1 METSLKTKIYN
12 AQCIGN
18 VEPIEYMTPYPS
30 IRSLVEGQTIKFSDQ
45 IMMDELKLTN
55 KEFLSYIQ
63 KTSNWLESLGVEP
76 KQRVIIPKL
85 TYPQGEILLYGI
97 WNLGASAVLP
107 SDLSMEEVKKRSGTN
122 HSITSKIDLF
132 KEIVH
137 HSDKFEPRYKP
148 LLNNE
153 AILSFEKEAGIRL
166 SHYNL
171 LVNVNG
177 IQKAIRLKS
186 RTRFHCD
193 LLVGS
198 ICWVV
203 FQVILPIYCGC
214 IYDDRKPEVTI
225 GLSNNDYNLRKD
237 IMNIDEFS
245 ENDIA
250 ICMENTAALSLGKTP
265 LHLSDYDIKEDYLKI
280 KGHSVMMGY
289 LDDSINETSFDNDGL
304 IIPF

>member
-30 IRSLVEGQTIKFSDQ
+30 MRSLVEGQTIKFSNQ
-45 IMMDELKLTN
+45 IMMDESKLTN

-132 KEIVH
+132 KEIVL

-177 IQKAIRLKS
+177 IQKAIGLKS
-186 RTRFHCD
+186 RTRIHCD

-250 ICMENTAALSLGKTP
+250 ICMENTAVLSLGKTP
-265 LHLSDYDIKEDYLKI
+265 LHLSDYDIKEDSLKI

>member
-30 IRSLVEGQTIKFSDQ
+30 MRSLVEGQTIKFSNQ
-45 IMMDELKLTN
+45 IMMDESKLTN

-153 AILSFEKEAGIRL
+153 AILSFEKAAGIRL